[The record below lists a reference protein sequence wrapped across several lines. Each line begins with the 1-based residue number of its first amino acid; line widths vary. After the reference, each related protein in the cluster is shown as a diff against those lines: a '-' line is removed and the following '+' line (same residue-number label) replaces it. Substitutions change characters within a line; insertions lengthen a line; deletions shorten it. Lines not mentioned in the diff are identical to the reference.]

1 MEGSSLLGFLQL
13 KVMVLPVMDSMT
25 GVPSGGSGRM
35 SAEVRGQIST
45 SEPARMVELERRPTC
60 DVEVRVACGFAHFV
74 GDDALVDASVHV
86 AHGADDQAV
95 HVADCGRQRK
105 KKNGMKRL

>member
-35 SAEVRGQIST
+35 SAEDRGENQHPRPKQWATGLLRS
-45 SEPARMVELERRPTC
+45 PTC
-60 DVEVRVACGFAHFV
+60 DVEVGVAGGFADFV
-74 GDDALVDASVHV
+74 GDDALVDASMDV
-86 AHGADDQAV
+86 ADGADDQAV
-95 HVADCGRQRK
+95 HVAD
-105 KKNGMKRL
+105 